1 MSTIVVATLGY
12 GANAEIADRLIN
24 DEDFDGEEFYETV
37 SELNL
42 EHVEVSFFGNYR
54 YQSLAEMGW
63 AVFVKS
69 SMQTFNDVAVE
80 LLTAHSVP
88 EITDEIS
95 AELEKLREYLDFAD
109 VHEFGWLLGRSL
121 A

>member
-1 MSTIVVATLGY
+1 MSTNVIATLGY

-24 DEDFDGEEFYETV
+24 DVNFDGEELYETI

-42 EHVEVSFFGNYR
+42 EHVEVSFFGDYR
-54 YQSLAEMGW
+54 YESLDEMDW

-69 SMQTFNDVAVE
+69 SVQTFYDVTVE
-80 LLTAHSVP
+80 LLPAHSVP
-88 EITDEIS
+88 EMTDEIL
-95 AELEKLREYLDFAD
+95 AELEKLRDYLDFAD

>member
-1 MSTIVVATLGY
+1 MSTNVVATLGY
-12 GANAEIADRLIN
+12 GTIAEISDRLIN
-24 DEDFDGEEFYETV
+24 DVSFDGEEFYEII

-42 EHVEVSFFGNYR
+42 EHVEVSFFGDYR
-54 YQSLAEMGW
+54 YQSLDEMGW
-63 AVFVKS
+63 AIFVKS
-69 SMQTFNDVAVE
+69 SMQTFYDVAVE
-80 LLTAHSVP
+80 HLTAHSAP

>member
-1 MSTIVVATLGY
+1 MGTNVVAALGY

-24 DEDFDGEEFYETV
+24 DVNFDGDELYDTI

-42 EHVEVSFFGNYR
+42 EHVVVSFFGDYR
-54 YQSLAEMGW
+54 YQSLDEMVW

-69 SMQTFNDVAVE
+69 SMQTFYDVAVE
-80 LLTAHSVP
+80 HLTDRSVP
-88 EITDEIS
+88 EITDEIL
-95 AELEKLREYLDFAD
+95 AELNSVREYLDFAD

-121 A
+121 V

>member
-1 MSTIVVATLGY
+1 MSTNVVATLGY
-12 GANAEIADRLIN
+12 GSSAEIADRLIN
-24 DEDFDGEEFYETV
+24 DVNFDGEEFYETV

-42 EHVEVSFFGNYR
+42 EYVEVSFFGNYR

-88 EITDEIS
+88 EITDEIL
-95 AELEKLREYLDFAD
+95 AELDAVREYFDFTD
-109 VHEFGWLLGRSL
+109 VLEFGWLLGRSL

>member
-1 MSTIVVATLGY
+1 MSTNVIATLGY
-12 GANAEIADRLIN
+12 GSNAEIADRLIN
-24 DEDFDGEEFYETV
+24 DMNFDGEELYETI

-42 EHVEVSFFGNYR
+42 EHIEVSFFGDYR
-54 YQSLAEMGW
+54 YQSLEEMKW

-69 SMQTFNDVAVE
+69 SKQTFYDVVVD
-80 LLTAHSVP
+80 LLPARSVP
-88 EITDEIS
+88 EMTDEIL
-95 AELEKLREYLDFAD
+95 AELDTVREYFDFTD